1 VCLYLSLY
9 ISFLLFGHF
18 YLTQYFLKTLGQG
31 GIETKTNDDIRE
43 ILQDVWE
50 SGNFPRVD
58 LKKVETLMTKD
69 LQSKIHIYFLFI
81 IWTFFFGHTYKQPP
95 RRFEN

>member
-1 VCLYLSLY
+1 
-9 ISFLLFGHF
+9 
-18 YLTQYFLKTLGQG
+18 LTQYFLKTLGQG
-31 GIETKTNDDIRE
+31 GIENDDIRE

-58 LKKVETLMTKD
+58 LKKAETLMTKG

-81 IWTFFFGHTYKQPP
+81 IWTFFSIFVIVY
-95 RRFEN
+95 FLFII